1 MSNRPRLAQ
10 LAPSG
15 ATNGQVARYNSTSG
29 NWEPY
34 TLSGAGLACKSG
46 HILAASFSGT
56 PKRAT
61 VTFVTPFPGGTVYNA
76 PATAVTSNGKTFA
89 IALETKT
96 VNGFVINMGTNVITD
111 LVQVDW
117 IAMVEGESS

>member
-1 MSNRPRLAQ
+1 MASKPRLAQ
-10 LAPSG
+10 IDPSG

-29 NWEPY
+29 EWAPT
-34 TLSGAGLACKSG
+34 TLIGSGLACKSG
-46 HILAASFSGT
+46 HTLAAAFSGN

-61 VTFVTPFPGGTVYNA
+61 VTFVTPFAGGTVYNA
-76 PATAVTSNGKTFA
+76 PTTAVTSNGKTFA
-89 IALETKT
+89 LAIESKT
-96 VNGFVINMGTNVITD
+96 VNGFMVNMGTNIISD